1 MSKTTPAFLAA
12 DLGATTDLFYLHSL
26 EDFRSSCTRMVAQ
39 ANKTLNLISP
49 DLEPLIYDQAPFI
62 SAVKRLALK
71 SRVARIRIIVQ
82 DNSLVRQ
89 QGHRLIELAQRLTST
104 IELRKPDRAYREYTE
119 SFLLVDDCGYLHR
132 QLADRY
138 AATACFNDRL
148 QASQLGA
155 VFNEAW
161 ERAEPDIELV
171 RLHL

>member
-1 MSKTTPAFLAA
+1 
-12 DLGATTDLFYLHSL
+12 
-26 EDFRSSCTRMVAQ
+26 MVAQ
-39 ANKTLNLISP
+39 ANRSLSLISP

-82 DNSLVRQ
+82 DNSLARQ
-89 QGHRLIELAQRLTST
+89 QGHRLIKLAQRLTST
-104 IELRKPDRAYREYTE
+104 MEIRKPDRAYREFTE

-138 AATACFNDRL
+138 PATACYNDRL
-148 QASQLGA
+148 QVSQLEA

-161 ERAEPDIELV
+161 ERAEPDFELV